1 MSEEWI
7 TVRTLGTEEEAAIV
21 AGFLENEGIRA
32 VVESRRFHQEPA
44 NFGQLGLVEVKV
56 PPDAAAGAR
65 RLLDERE
72 LGDSE
77 S

>member
-1 MSEEWI
+1 MSEEWT

-21 AGFLENEGIRA
+21 AGFLDNEGIRA

-56 PPDAAAGAR
+56 RAEAAERAR
-65 RLLDERE
+65 RLLDERD
-72 LGDSE
+72 GTAS
-77 S
+77 

>member
-1 MSEEWI
+1 MSDEWV

-21 AGFLENEGIRA
+21 AGFLDNEGVPA

-56 PPDAAAGAR
+56 PAEAAEHAR
-65 RLLDERE
+65 NLLDERE
-72 LGDSE
+72 SADR
-77 S
+77 

>member
-21 AGFLENEGIRA
+21 AGFLDSEGIRA

-56 PPDAAAGAR
+56 PAEEAERAR
-65 RLLDERE
+65 RLLDERD
-72 LGDSE
+72 GPS

>member
-1 MSEEWI
+1 MSDEWV

-56 PPDAAAGAR
+56 PADEAAGAR

-72 LGDSE
+72 ARPSDS
-77 S
+77 